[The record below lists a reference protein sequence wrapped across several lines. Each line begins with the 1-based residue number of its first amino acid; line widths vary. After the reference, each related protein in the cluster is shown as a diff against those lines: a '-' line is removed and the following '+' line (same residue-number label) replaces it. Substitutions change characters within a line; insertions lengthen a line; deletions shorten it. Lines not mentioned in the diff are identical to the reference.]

1 MARPRAA
8 QFGKDI
14 GVSTAEA
21 KRLINEGRR
30 RKDGGS
36 TTLESNMNK
45 MRGFAPGGSVSKGGK
60 KKSVK
65 NIKDVDEMERIVT
78 EDTEIGTKR
87 ERKFKDPSPDL
98 NVPSRSVDSRTGKAI
113 MREAYP
119 KEVEDYMKG
128 EGKEK
133 ERKAAMG
140 TFMDA
145 DENSGA
151 ARGAGAAIRGT
162 KFSGVY

>member
-1 MARPRAA
+1 MAKPRAA

-21 KRLINEGRR
+21 KALINEGRR
-30 RKDGGS
+30 RRDGGS
-36 TTLESNMNK
+36 ATLESNMNK
-45 MRGFAPGGSVSKGGK
+45 MRGYDVGGSVAKGGK
-60 KKSVK
+60 KKK
-65 NIKDVDEMERIVT
+65 KKDEVDRIVT
-78 EDTEIGTKR
+78 EDTKIGTDDQGFR
-87 ERKFKDPSPDL
+87 
-98 NVPSRSVDSRTGKAI
+98 SRAVDDRTGKAI

-128 EGKEK
+128 EGKET